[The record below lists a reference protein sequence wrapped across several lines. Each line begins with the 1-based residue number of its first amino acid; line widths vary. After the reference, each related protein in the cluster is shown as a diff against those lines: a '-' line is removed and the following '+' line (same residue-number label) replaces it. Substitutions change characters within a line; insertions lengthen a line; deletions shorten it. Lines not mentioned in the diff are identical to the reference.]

1 MSGVREVNSTGIP
14 SLDVVLGGGLPARQS
29 LVVTGNPG
37 TGKTILCSQMA
48 FAQARAGRRT
58 VVATITSEPN
68 DKLIEGLRGFDFFDE
83 SFVGEEV
90 FLISAY
96 PWLKKGPKEARELLL
111 GLVQG
116 RKANTLYVDGLRAL
130 RDLWQDEARLREF
143 MYDMTVGLAA
153 ADCTAIF
160 STEYALDRLIALPE
174 ATTVDGV
181 LSLSVEPRAAR
192 RVRRL
197 EVVKL
202 RGRNH
207 LTGEHPFLID
217 REGVRVFPRLETH
230 VTPDPDYAP
239 TEGRAAFGLPLLD
252 TLLRGGLPRESSTLI
267 IGSTGIGKTLLSL
280 HFAAEGAR
288 IGEPC
293 LFVSFF
299 EPRESLVGR
308 AAGVALDLRPALASG
323 GLVIDYRPPLD
334 LEADVLADQVLSKL
348 ASMKAGRLVIDGAGE
363 VERALGGPARTREFL
378 AALMISLRQQRVTSI
393 QTKEL
398 TKLTGEVDLEDTP
411 VSLIAENLIFMRH
424 VELRGE
430 LRRILSILKM
440 RASGFDPAL
449 REFEVGPSGVR
460 VLSPL
465 RAGGGVLTG
474 VVQLPSGAVMDDDGH
489 ASAAIGRGGAP

>member
-1 MSGVREVNSTGIP
+1 MGESREVVSTGIP
-14 SLDVVLGGGLPARQS
+14 SLDVVLGGGLPRRQS

-68 DKLIEGLRGFDFFDE
+68 DKLIEGLKDFDFFDDAR
-83 SFVGEEV
+83 VGEEV
-90 FLISAY
+90 FLVSAY
-96 PWLKKGPKEARELLL
+96 PWLKKGAKEARDLLL
-111 GLVQG
+111 SLVQG
-116 RKANTLYVDGLRAL
+116 RKADTLYVDGLRAL

-153 ADCTAIF
+153 AGCSGVF
-160 STEYALDRLIALPE
+160 STEYPLDRLISLPE
-174 ATTVDGV
+174 ATTVDGIV
-181 LSLSVEPRAAR
+181 CLSVEARGAR

-202 RGRNH
+202 RGRHH
-207 LTGEHPFLID
+207 LTGEHPFRIE

-239 TEGRAAFGLPLLD
+239 TEGRAAFGLPQLD
-252 TLLRGGLPRESSTLI
+252 ALIRGGLPRESSTLI

-293 LFVSFF
+293 LYVTFF
-299 EPRESLVGR
+299 ETRESLVGR
-308 AAGVALDLRPALASG
+308 AAQVSLDLRPALASG

-334 LEADVLADQVLSKL
+334 LEADVLADEVLTKL
-348 ASMKAGRLVIDGAGE
+348 AAMNASRLVIDGAGE
-363 VERALGGPARTREFL
+363 VERALGDPGRSREFL
-378 AALMISLRQQRVTSI
+378 TALMISLRQRRVTSI

-398 TKLTGEVDLEDTP
+398 TKLSGEVDLEDTP
-411 VSLIAENLIFMRH
+411 VSLIAENLLFARH
-424 VELRGE
+424 VEMRGE

-449 REFEVGPSGVR
+449 REFEVGEAGLR
-460 VLSPL
+460 VLAPL
-465 RAGGGVLTG
+465 RGGVGVFTG
-474 VVQLPSGAVMDDDGH
+474 MVHLPPHLVGEDDRAGDV
-489 ASAAIGRGGAP
+489 REGGAA